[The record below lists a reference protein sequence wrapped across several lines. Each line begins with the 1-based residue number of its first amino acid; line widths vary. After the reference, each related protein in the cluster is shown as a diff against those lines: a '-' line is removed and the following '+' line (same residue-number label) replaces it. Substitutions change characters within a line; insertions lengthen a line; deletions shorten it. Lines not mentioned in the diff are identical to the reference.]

1 MKIIRKAARPSSA
14 RLFAEPAAAA
24 APLGVYTAHVDGAS
38 RGNPGPAAY
47 AMILYA
53 PDGKVLFELGKYLG
67 RETNNVAEYR
77 GLIAALDY
85 AASHSIARLRIRSDS
100 LLLVQQMKGLYKV
113 KSPDLKPLFDQASKL
128 ARGLEYFVI
137 EHVYRESNREAD
149 RLANEALDRTGSSS
163 SPTGSGRAAA
173 GGQGDSR
180 RMHSSGGHSSGRA
193 PAIRGRANYVN
204 GVLVPFEPLE
214 IPEGAEVEFE
224 YRITP
229 R

>member
-1 MKIIRKAARPSSA
+1 MKISRKAARPSSA
-14 RLFAEPAAAA
+14 RLFTEPAVAA
-24 APLGVYTAHVDGAS
+24 APSGVYTAHVDGAS

-47 AMILYA
+47 AVVLYA
-53 PDGKVLFELGKYLG
+53 PDGKLLFELGKYLG

-113 KSPDLKPLFDQASKL
+113 KSPELRPLFDQASKL
-128 ARGLEYFVI
+128 ARGLEYFAI

-149 RLANEALDRTGSSS
+149 RLANEALDRTGSSNS
-163 SPTGSGRAAA
+163 TMSARTGGA
-173 GGQGDSR
+173 GESA
-180 RMHSSGGHSSGRA
+180 RMQSSGGHATGRA
-193 PAIRGRANYVN
+193 PAMRGRANYVK
-204 GVLVPFEPLE
+204 GVLVPAEPLE
-214 IPEGAEVEFE
+214 VPEGAEVEFE

-229 R
+229 K